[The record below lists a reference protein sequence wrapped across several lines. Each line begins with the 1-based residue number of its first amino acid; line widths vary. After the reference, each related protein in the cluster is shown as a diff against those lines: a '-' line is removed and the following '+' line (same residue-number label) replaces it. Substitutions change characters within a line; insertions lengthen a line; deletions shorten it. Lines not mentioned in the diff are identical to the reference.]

1 MPGSSVTIERR
12 WPIRRLNSVDFPT
25 FGRPTIAISGSEGGM
40 TCSGG
45 LQVSLSFCKIAH
57 QMFRDLSCLPM
68 IYSRIIETDREFEN
82 IWSEAVQALIKGRG
96 VVFRLSVWEAG
107 EVGRLKENR

>member
-1 MPGSSVTIERR
+1 
-12 WPIRRLNSVDFPT
+12 
-25 FGRPTIAISGSEGGM
+25 
-40 TCSGG
+40 
-45 LQVSLSFCKIAH
+45 
-57 QMFRDLSCLPM
+57 MFRDLSCLPM